1 MGKENNRTQE
11 LKEREK
17 GPEPEEIYLI
27 IEKDSHQANKRKT
40 NN

>member
-11 LKEREK
+11 EGKRK